1 MAEPINWKSKIIL
14 AKAETTYG
22 VYEALDGATDA
33 MLMSNVSISPM
44 DGEEISR
51 DIELPYL
58 GAEEQIV
65 VALRSVLQ
73 GSVELVGPGA
83 NGVAPAWSP
92 LLRACGVAEVIT
104 PETGPGANDGSVVYN
119 PVSENHESVSIDFYI
134 GETLHRLLGVRG
146 TATISMNANEI
157 PRMNFTLTGI
167 WVQPT
172 NAARPAVDLSRFQAP
187 VAASTLNT
195 PEFQINGVNFVM
207 RNFSLD
213 LANDVQ
219 QRLLVGRDSVLIVD
233 RNDAISTT
241 VEAQPLT
248 AFNPFELARSKQ
260 RMPIAITHGTQAGRR
275 ARLLAPT
282 ASVNRPQGYESDQNI
297 LEWPLTFSA
306 LPTSAGDDQW
316 SLTIT

>member
-1 MAEPINWKSKIIL
+1 MAEPISWKSKIIL
-14 AKAETTYG
+14 AKTETTYG
-22 VYEALDGATDA
+22 VYEALDGAVDA
-33 MLMSNVSISPM
+33 MLISNITISPM

-58 GAEEQIV
+58 GAKEQIV
-65 VALRSVLQ
+65 VAMRSVMQ
-73 GSVELVGPGA
+73 GSIELVGSGA
-83 NGVAPAWSP
+83 NGVAPAWSA
-92 LLRACGVAEVIT
+92 LLRACACAEVIT
-104 PETGPGANDGSVVYN
+104 PETGPGADDGSVVYN

-134 GETLHRLLGVRG
+134 GETLHRILGARG
-146 TATISMNANEI
+146 TATITINANEI
-157 PRMNFTLTGI
+157 PRLNFTLTGI

-172 NAARPAVDLSRFQAP
+172 NAARPAVDLSSFQVP
-187 VAASTLNT
+187 DAASTLNT

-207 RNFSLD
+207 RSFSLD

-248 AFNPFELARSKQ
+248 AFDPFALARSKQ
-260 RMPIAITHGTQAGRR
+260 RMAVAITHGAASGRR

-282 ASVNRPQGYESDQNI
+282 ASVNRPQGYENNQDI
-297 LEWPLTFSA
+297 LEWPLSFSV

-316 SLTIT
+316 SLTLT